1 VDKTKIINLKTFIMN
16 ANQKAKLAELQN
28 RIDLLET
35 LNDQEMTLYNSLKA
49 MDIPTQT
56 IIPTLSVS
64 TFEVLKSREVKP
76 LASLKSKL
84 IVGVSGKITSLKI
97 KELSGESWAKERTK
111 IQKTYPQYDMSSLDS
126 ETVNTSGT
134 VIIQQ
139 ADKSTLSFYV
149 NNDLMSMLIKAKA
162 VEIDTDGALTI
173 TDKVINF
180 GVNEVTFVN

>member
-1 VDKTKIINLKTFIMN
+1 MN
-16 ANQKAKLAELQN
+16 ANQKAKLTELQN

-35 LNDQEMTLYNSLKA
+35 LNDQEMALYNSLKS
-49 MDIPTQT
+49 MDVPTQT
-56 IIPTLSVS
+56 AVMPVLSQS
-64 TFEVLKSREVKP
+64 TFDVLSTREVKP

-97 KELSGESWAKERTK
+97 KELSGEAWTKERAK

-134 VIIQQ
+134 VIVQQ
-139 ADKSTLSFYV
+139 ADKTTLSFYV

-162 VEIDTDGALTI
+162 VEIVDNGTLTI
-173 TDKVINF
+173 TDKVISF